1 MVVTCESLASENAS
15 NDTRKKIEK
24 ENMVRKN
31 RKETGKCL
39 AVGYEVRP
47 AVVSFPRARKKI
59 VCGEPK
65 AACCIVKKKR
75 KKGEIVVIRKAVLM
89 PRHLGL
95 ACALMLRSS

>member
-1 MVVTCESLASENAS
+1 MIQE
-15 NDTRKKIEK
+15 
-24 ENMVRKN
+24 KN
-31 RKETGKCL
+31 RKRKHGQKEQKETEICL
-39 AVGYEVRP
+39 AFGYEVRP